1 MVENTRLHVGS
12 CQQDRV
18 KLETEEEGHVERS
31 KERGWRKRRE
41 IKNDGTLAKNFTHPR
56 EWCMQIS
63 AEGCKRDQSKS
74 PK

>member
-1 MVENTRLHVGS
+1 MLENTRLHVGG

-18 KLETEEEGHVERS
+18 KLETKEEGHVERS
-31 KERGWRKRRE
+31 KERGRE

-63 AEGCKRDQSKS
+63 AEGYKRDQSKS